1 MFSLKSGI
9 FTNRI
14 LWAAV
19 ISWAIA
25 QILKIFTSL
34 RTERRIDWSKIM
46 GPGGMPS
53 SHSAFVTSLAMGVG
67 LSEGWDSAMFAVS
80 FVFAAVVMYDAA
92 GVRRAA
98 GRQAR
103 VLNQLMTIMLKQGH
117 VPATKL
123 RELLG
128 HTPFEVVMGAL
139 LGIAVA
145 WLMLRMRQ
153 G

>member
-1 MFSLKSGI
+1 MSSLRNGI
-9 FTNRI
+9 FSNRI

-25 QILKIFTSL
+25 QTLKTFTSL
-34 RTERRIDWSKIM
+34 ITEHRIDWSKVL

-53 SHSAFVTSLAMGVG
+53 SHSAFVTSLAVGVG
-67 LSEGWDSAMFAVS
+67 LTEGWDSGMFAVS
-80 FVFAAVVMYDAA
+80 FVLAAVVMYDAA

-98 GRQAR
+98 GKQAR
-103 VLNQLMTIMLKQGH
+103 VLNQLMTIMLKEGH
-117 VPATKL
+117 LPATKL

-139 LGIAVA
+139 LGTAVA
-145 WLMLRMRQ
+145 WLMLRLRR

>member
-1 MFSLKSGI
+1 MFSLSSGI
-9 FTNRI
+9 LTNTV

-25 QILKIFTSL
+25 QTLKIFTSL
-34 RTERRIDWSKIM
+34 TTERRVDWSKVM

-53 SHSAFVTSLAMGVG
+53 SHSAFVTSLAVG
-67 LSEGWDSAMFAVS
+67 IGLTEGWDSGMFAVS

-98 GRQAR
+98 GKQAR
-103 VLNQLMTIMLKQGH
+103 VLNQLMTIMLKEGH
-117 VPATKL
+117 LPATKL
-123 RELLG
+123 REFLG

-139 LGIAVA
+139 LGTTVA
-145 WLMLRMRQ
+145 WLMLRW

>member
-1 MFSLKSGI
+1 MFSIKSGI
-9 FTNRI
+9 FTNKI
-14 LWAAV
+14 LWSAV

-25 QILKIFTSL
+25 QALKIFTSL
-34 RTERRIDWSKIM
+34 RQDRRIDWSKIM

-53 SHSAFVTSLAMGVG
+53 SHSAFVTSLAVAIG
-67 LSEGWDSAMFAVS
+67 LTEGWDSGMFAVS

-103 VLNQLMTIMLKQGH
+103 VLNQLMTIMLKEGH
-117 VPATKL
+117 LPATKL

-128 HTPFEVVMGAL
+128 HTPFEVVIGAL
-139 LGIAVA
+139 LGTGVA
-145 WLMLRMRQ
+145 WLMLRQ
-153 G
+153 VI

>member
-1 MFSLKSGI
+1 MFSIRSGI
-9 FTNRI
+9 FSNKI

-25 QILKIFTSL
+25 QALKIFTSL
-34 RTERRIDWSKIM
+34 RQDRRIDWSKIM

-53 SHSAFVTSLAMGVG
+53 SHSAFVTSLAVAIG
-67 LSEGWDSAMFAVS
+67 LTEGWDSGMFAVS

-103 VLNQLMTIMLKQGH
+103 VLNQLMTIMLKEGH
-117 VPATKL
+117 LPATKL

-128 HTPFEVVMGAL
+128 HTPFEVVIGAL
-139 LGIAVA
+139 LGTGVA
-145 WLMLRMRQ
+145 WLMLRQ
-153 G
+153 VI